1 MFTKQD
7 HTAGD
12 PDEVLSRT
20 WFKLVNIELVGY
32 SRDYWSYRRELAERH
47 LLIVAGSER
56 NRIVIDGQ
64 ALATYSGMVVAC
76 RPGQTVE
83 IGVTSEEGHPL
94 YLLYFEMGSVGIAV
108 MDHTTTENQQSGDL
122 EEESRIPAAPALC
135 GQIHRSWLSEGL
147 ADKMRAQATFHELL
161 ALIIEYQGQETV
173 KLLAK
178 VKTEIDRYYSEEITI
193 DRLAVASGISRY
205 HLMRIFRERYG
216 KSIGEYITGIRLHH
230 AKQLMQKREHSIHEI
245 AGMVGF
251 QSESYFR
258 TVFKK
263 QVGMAPAA
271 YLRNR
276 TFRVAA
282 YSWPILGHL
291 LPLQTIPYAAPMD
304 HYWTDD
310 YRRRYGSDV
319 VIQLGHEYEF
329 NRSVLRQAQPD
340 LIIGLDST
348 ISPEEEERLQ
358 EIAPV
363 LLLPWMSADWRSH
376 LLLVAEALGR
386 THEGEQWLEQYD
398 RQARSVREQVQ
409 PIVKDDKVLVL
420 KVSTDG
426 LFVWG
431 RKAMTVF
438 YDDLQI
444 TPAPL
449 VNEIEWFEPMEAW
462 QLASYDADRIV
473 TTVDDDTASRLL
485 WNNLQQSE
493 HWITLAAVQHHAVH
507 SLPGH
512 SSWVF
517 PWIEYTAWDHKLL
530 LDNAPMILS
539 SNITY
544 DSVG

>member
-7 HTAGD
+7 HITGD
-12 PDEVLSRT
+12 PDEVLRRT
-20 WFKLVNIELVGY
+20 WYKLVNIESVGY
-32 SRDYWSYRRELAERH
+32 SRDYWSYRRELTDRH
-47 LLIVAGSER
+47 LLIIAGSEW
-56 NRIVIDGQ
+56 NRIVVDGQ
-64 ALATYSGMVVAC
+64 ALATYSGMVVVC
-76 RPGQTVE
+76 RPGQSVE

-94 YLLYFEMGSVGIAV
+94 YLLYFEMGSTNPAV
-108 MDHTTTENQQSGDL
+108 IDLHTAENPQSGGL

-135 GQIHRSWLSEGL
+135 GQIHRSWLSESL
-147 ADKMRAQATFHELL
+147 ADKMRAQAVFHELL

-173 KLLAK
+173 KLLSK
-178 VKTEIDRYYSEEITI
+178 VKAEIDRHYSEEITI
-193 DRLAVASGISRY
+193 ERLAVASGISRY

-216 KSIGEYITGIRLHH
+216 KSIGEYLTGIRLHH
-230 AKQLMQKREHSIHEI
+230 AKQLMLKREYSIHEI
-245 AGMVGF
+245 AGKVGF

-263 QVGMAPAA
+263 QVGLAPAA

-276 TFRVAA
+276 ACKVAA

-310 YRRRYGSDV
+310 YRRQYGSDV
-319 VIQLGHEYEF
+319 IIQLGHEYEF

-348 ISPEEEERLQ
+348 ISPEEEQRLQ

-363 LLLPWMSADWRSH
+363 LLLPWMSADWRTH

-386 THEGEQWLEQYD
+386 THEGEQWLERYD
-398 RQARSVREQVQ
+398 SQARSVHEQIQ
-409 PIVKDDKVLVL
+409 PVVKDDKVLVL
-420 KVSTDG
+420 KIATDG
-426 LFVWG
+426 LFVLG
-431 RKAMTVF
+431 RKAMTVL

-449 VNEIEWFEPMEAW
+449 VNGIEWFEAIEDW
-462 QLASYDADRIV
+462 QLTNYDADRMIV
-473 TTVDDDTASRLL
+473 SVDDNPASRLL
-485 WNNLQQSE
+485 WDKLQLSE
-493 HWITLAAVQHHAVH
+493 HWTTLLAVQHHAVH
-507 SLPGH
+507 RLPGH
-512 SSWVF
+512 SSWVY

-530 LDNAPMILS
+530 LDNTPRILLD
-539 SNITY
+539 NNNF